1 MTNLLRTCVHTLWKL
16 VQLILFIV
24 IAPPLINYA
33 SLKRE
38 APLLGQHGLPYDIG
52 YGQKLFLCCR
62 GHGLFLMVQLGMNS
76 DIWLPL
82 QENLQKITT
91 VCIYD
96 RAGLA
101 MSNAPLSST
110 IKQKLDDKEQTTV
123 KHRGMDFTVERMSE
137 DLNRLISA
145 ASQQP
150 KPFIL
155 VGADLGTIVA
165 RFYAQMYELYNK
177 IIPHL
182 HAMQLSAAIG
192 INRILVLTRMID
204 PLLIIQTSAD
214 SDDDEV

>member
-1 MTNLLRTCVHTLWKL
+1 
-16 VQLILFIV
+16 
-24 IAPPLINYA
+24 
-33 SLKRE
+33 
-38 APLLGQHGLPYDIG
+38 LPNDIG

-62 GHGLFLMVQLGMNS
+62 GHVVFDGPTGMNS

-82 QENLQKITT
+82 QENLKKITT

-110 IKQKLDDKEQTTV
+110 IKQKLDEREQTTV
-123 KHRGMDFTVERMSE
+123 KHRGMDFTSK

-150 KPFIL
+150 MPFIL
-155 VGADLGTIVA
+155 VDDDLGAIVA
-165 RFYAQMYELYNK
+165 RFYARMYELYNK

-214 SDDDEV
+214 SDDDKINMNQRQIIDFMQ